1 MNRHIVFILL
11 FLFSVTINAQ
21 FNRQRIQPRTPV
33 VSQQQRFPEVD
44 VEKAVGMIFY
54 DSEKVLKKIGVKKSS
69 KNFNLIISILKKF
82 NRDLNQV
89 KRINSFLFSEGKSK
103 IEFARKESAKSGDFS
118 IIRNATKDVTTM
130 FEPIVEVVKE
140 KEKNLDLELEK
151 ILSSKELN
159 KWNKY
164 KLVLKRK

>member
-1 MNRHIVFILL
+1 MNKHIVFILL
-11 FLFSVTINAQ
+11 FLFSATINAQ

-164 KLVLKRK
+164 KMVLKRK

>member
-82 NRDLNQV
+82 NRDLNQI

>member
-1 MNRHIVFILL
+1 MNKHIVFILL

-69 KNFNLIISILKKF
+69 KNFSLIVSILKKF

-164 KLVLKRK
+164 KMVLKRK

>member
-82 NRDLNQV
+82 NREQNQV